1 MNGNVAGLSDLIKKP
16 APPSGSST
24 APIKTSD
31 EKTADDKLGEKI
43 HEIDLG
49 KKEGEAQA
57 MAAKYKLRYMDLR
70 KFPIP
75 PEALQ
80 LIPEDMSR
88 KYNVL
93 PFFSEG
99 QDVRIGVVNI
109 ADPEVQKFLGSV
121 AQEKKVKLVPYV
133 ITDESYQKG
142 AQLYASLPK
151 IVAITRD
158 VTITQEDLDK
168 FAALF
173 DSLPELAAKMK
184 EVNTTDFISLIF
196 AAAFKMNASDIHV
209 EAEESK
215 IIVRL
220 RLDGM
225 LHEIGSVPHEM
236 WKKIIGR
243 IKLLAALKINIE
255 DKPQDGRIT
264 LILSMGKIDV
274 RVSTIP
280 TAYGESVVMRILK
293 PQANVGMAELGIR
306 GTAFEKLMHEI
317 DRPNG
322 MIITTGPT
330 GSGKT
335 TTLYTILKKKNQPGV
350 KIITLE
356 DPVEYKLEGVNQSQI
371 DASKGYTFADALK
384 SILRQDPD
392 ICMVGEIRDLPTAEV
407 AIQAALTGHLL
418 LSTIHTN
425 SAAGA
430 IPRFLSMGVKPFLLA
445 PALNAIIGQ
454 RLMRKLCEKCK
465 VETPLKPEEV
475 ERVTK
480 IMGEL
485 SPKSGMTFNMDS
497 AKFFTAPGCKE
508 CKMLGYKGRVGIYE
522 ICAMTPEIE
531 KLILGAQMSEFD
543 IQKQAVA
550 DGMVTMAQDGIL
562 KAAEGLSSLSEVF
575 RVAE

>member
-16 APPSGSST
+16 APPAGSAA

-43 HEIDLG
+43 HAIDLG
-49 KKEGEAQA
+49 KKEGEAQE
-57 MAAKYKLRYMDLR
+57 MAAKFKLRYMDLR

-88 KYNVL
+88 KYSVL

-109 ADPEVQKFLGSV
+109 ADPEVQKYLGSV

-168 FAALF
+168 FSALF

-243 IKLLAALKINIE
+243 IKLLAALKIN
-255 DKPQDGRIT
+255 
-264 LILSMGKIDV
+264 KIG
-274 RVSTIP
+274 RVSC
-280 TAYGESVVMRILK
+280 R
-293 PQANVGMAELGIR
+293 
-306 GTAFEKLMHEI
+306 
-317 DRPNG
+317 
-322 MIITTGPT
+322 
-330 GSGKT
+330 
-335 TTLYTILKKKNQPGV
+335 
-350 KIITLE
+350 
-356 DPVEYKLEGVNQSQI
+356 
-371 DASKGYTFADALK
+371 
-384 SILRQDPD
+384 
-392 ICMVGEIRDLPTAEV
+392 
-407 AIQAALTGHLL
+407 
-418 LSTIHTN
+418 
-425 SAAGA
+425 
-430 IPRFLSMGVKPFLLA
+430 
-445 PALNAIIGQ
+445 
-454 RLMRKLCEKCK
+454 
-465 VETPLKPEEV
+465 
-475 ERVTK
+475 ERVYV
-480 IMGEL
+480 L
-485 SPKSGMTFNMDS
+485 
-497 AKFFTAPGCKE
+497 
-508 CKMLGYKGRVGIYE
+508 V
-522 ICAMTPEIE
+522 
-531 KLILGAQMSEFD
+531 
-543 IQKQAVA
+543 
-550 DGMVTMAQDGIL
+550 
-562 KAAEGLSSLSEVF
+562 
-575 RVAE
+575 